1 MKFYLSA
8 GVKEIVGESGVAT
21 GVMLP
26 SGEVLKADLVVAG
39 VGELHVDT
47 SSLWVPPPTHD
58 CLI

>member
-39 VGELHVDT
+39 VGESHVYT
-47 SSLWVPPPTHD
+47 SVHVPPLTHD